1 MRAAKRRRTKNAGGK
16 RASAAASRSR
26 IRIRVTTST
35 TPALNLSSG
44 ASHRTTFCEKL
55 AVISDLFSANMVY
68 FQRLDGVLKSRK
80 TPVVMV

>member
-1 MRAAKRRRTKNAGGK
+1 MRAASGLRLLHRTAGFVF
-16 RASAAASRSR
+16 SLPPQPLQFSIS
-26 IRIRVTTST
+26 
-35 TPALNLSSG
+35 SSG